1 MDNTPLLDPSGGEHD
16 ASATA
21 ASSSS
26 NPTEKKKPGMMK
38 ARWKNIVKTK
48 VEPKHMGRQLL
59 SNSTTAAQVIDNSAF
74 LKNQVQR
81 KS

>member
-1 MDNTPLLDPSGGEHD
+1 MDNTPLLGPSGGEHD

-26 NPTEKKKPGMMK
+26 NPPEQKKPGMMK

-48 VEPKHMGRQLL
+48 VETIQMSRQLFVL
-59 SNSTTAAQVIDNSAF
+59 TRLLLLRSSTI
-74 LKNQVQR
+74 QR
-81 KS
+81 F